1 MSKIKIFFLKYF
13 HEKTS
18 VVEMKFGTYLTV
30 NSINQVSDRRGV
42 SIIQY
47 PWNEELASSPDPC
60 RWGMARTAVPAHTA
74 VSATFFV
81 KSYQIGHATGGFRLS
96 TNQITPL
103 TVSEMLLLGDIA

>member
-47 PWNEELASSPDPC
+47 P
-60 RWGMARTAVPAHTA
+60 
-74 VSATFFV
+74 
-81 KSYQIGHATGGFRLS
+81 
-96 TNQITPL
+96 
-103 TVSEMLLLGDIA
+103 